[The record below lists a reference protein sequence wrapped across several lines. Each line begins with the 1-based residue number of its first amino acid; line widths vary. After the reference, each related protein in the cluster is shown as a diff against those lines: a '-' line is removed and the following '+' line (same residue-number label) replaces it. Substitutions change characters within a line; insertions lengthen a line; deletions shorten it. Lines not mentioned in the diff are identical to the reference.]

1 MKVVNLVAIISKDLI
16 NFAFN
21 YLSMK
26 NRPLEIDSIGEV
38 YLTEV
43 DKVMRP
49 DKLLNR
55 FSHNINI
62 QILFWEEVF
71 I

>member
-1 MKVVNLVAIISKDLI
+1 MKD
-16 NFAFN
+16 
-21 YLSMK
+21 
-26 NRPLEIDSIGEV
+26 RPLEIDSIGEV

-43 DKVMRP
+43 DKVMRS

-62 QILFWEEVF
+62 QIMLWEEVF